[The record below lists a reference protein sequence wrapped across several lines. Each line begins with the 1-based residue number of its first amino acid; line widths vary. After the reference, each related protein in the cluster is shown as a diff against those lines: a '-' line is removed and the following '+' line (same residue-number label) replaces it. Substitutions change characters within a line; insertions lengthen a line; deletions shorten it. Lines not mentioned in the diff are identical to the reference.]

1 MNAQQ
6 GTVYVSDS
14 GIVFGNA
21 YDCAAFELAGKLQ
34 ALMISC
40 GHMTPEARL
49 GIAKL
54 LLIYSEQV
62 YKALGEYISKR
73 DELAAMVKANTEE
86 NAI

>member
-1 MNAQQ
+1 MKVQQ

-62 YKALGEYISKR
+62 HKALGDYISKR
-73 DELAAMVKANTEE
+73 DELAAIVKSNTEGSE
-86 NAI
+86 I